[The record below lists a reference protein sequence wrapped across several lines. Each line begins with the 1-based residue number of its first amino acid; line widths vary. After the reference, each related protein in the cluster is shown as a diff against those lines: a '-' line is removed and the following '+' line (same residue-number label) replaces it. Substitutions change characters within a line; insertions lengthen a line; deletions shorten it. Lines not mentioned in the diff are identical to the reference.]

1 MMVVKIA
8 IALIAIAGFAA
19 IGAGFQYL
27 MATEFTSYH
36 AEVVGKSWSEIAP
49 GMQSIVLGLLTIVGG
64 GFMASGFSM
73 LFLLVPLY
81 RGELWAHGAI
91 LVITSAMWA
100 PTQYVTI
107 ALRIVA
113 PEAQTPVVPTA
124 FIIGLVFFGVVLS
137 FLARMKVKKNGA

>member
-1 MMVVKIA
+1 M
-8 IALIAIAGFAA
+8 
-19 IGAGFQYL
+19 
-27 MATEFTSYH
+27 
-36 AEVVGKSWSEIAP
+36 VGKSWSEIAP

-64 GFMASGFSM
+64 GFMASGFSI

-124 FIIGLVFFGVVLS
+124 FIIGLVFVGVVLS
-137 FLARMKVKKNGA
+137 FLARMKVKNNGG